1 MNYSEHE
8 FATTDGLNLYYRDY
22 AGSAAKP
29 PLLCLTG
36 LTRNAKDYHD
46 FASRL
51 APGRRVL
58 CLDYRGRGRSA
69 YDPNWQ
75 NYQPPTYMGDVITM
89 LTALKLEKVVLVG
102 TSLGG
107 IVSMGL
113 ANMVPQLLAGVI
125 LNDIGPDLDNTGLGR
140 IAGYVGNDTRMPDFV
155 TAGRGLKAMFQGA
168 YPDLPEARWTEFA
181 ERIFVADPARGDL
194 RLNYDLALAKPL
206 QQQAELQAK
215 GDGPAFDLWPL
226 YKGLR
231 EIPTL
236 AFRGGLSDLLTAAT
250 FERMGDDMPR
260 LTRVTVPNRGHVPLL
275 DEPECVAAIDAFLAH
290 V

>member
-8 FATTDGLNLYYRDY
+8 YATTDGLNLYYRDY
-22 AGSAAKP
+22 AGAPQRP

-75 NYQPPTYMGDVITM
+75 NYQPPTYMGDVAT
-89 LTALKLEKVVLVG
+89 LLAVLKLEKVVLVG

-113 ANMVPQLLAGVI
+113 ANMVPHLLAGVI
-125 LNDIGPDLDNTGLGR
+125 LNDIGPDLDNTGLAR
-140 IAGYVGNDTRMPDFV
+140 IAGYVGNDTRMPDLV
-155 TAGRGLKAMFQGA
+155 TAGRGLKAMFQNA

-181 ERIFVADPARGDL
+181 GRIFVADPGRGDL
-194 RLNYDLALAKPL
+194 RLDYDLALAKPL

-215 GDGPAFDLWPL
+215 GEGPAFDLWPL

-236 AFRGGLSDLLTAAT
+236 ALRGALSDLLTAAT
-250 FERMGDDMPR
+250 FERMGDDMPK
-260 LTRVTVPNRGHVPLL
+260 LTRATVPNRGHVPLL
-275 DEPECVAAIDAFLAH
+275 DEPECVAAIDAFLSH